1 MQKDYQRV
9 EAYSVGTSHSVNMVV
24 FNKRVQVWNRQTP
37 GRAHDNHFASL
48 KYAAGHMVN
57 QSLGPTLSESHVH
70 IKGAII
76 PL

>member
-9 EAYSVGTSHSVNMVV
+9 ETYSVGTSHSVNTVG

-48 KYAAGHMVN
+48 KCAAGHGVN
-57 QSLGPTLSESHVH
+57 QSPGPTLSESHGD
-70 IKGAII
+70 IKGTTS